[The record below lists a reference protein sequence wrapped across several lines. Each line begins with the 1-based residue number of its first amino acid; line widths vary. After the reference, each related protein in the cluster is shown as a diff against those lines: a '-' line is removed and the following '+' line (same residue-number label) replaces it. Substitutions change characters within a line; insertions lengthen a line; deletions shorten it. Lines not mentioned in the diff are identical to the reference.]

1 MATCGYCTKQHSSKH
16 GQGKSSLSVH
26 HSCLLLLLSLC
37 LPSYKTKMRQIRA
50 VNPSLLLRTELSRKD
65 IVKPSSGG
73 FDNPTGT
80 FHSSRDMFGNP
91 AQEVCS
97 LPAANPSQT
106 PSKPQ
111 RSSESPTSRR
121 RSSILGECARVF
133 PNLHLNS
140 GNLVL
145 SRGIQW
151 DLKGSQEQTPSIQDL
166 SVRPASWDLER
177 PSHTAAACTSGRY

>member
-1 MATCGYCTKQHSSKH
+1 
-16 GQGKSSLSVH
+16 
-26 HSCLLLLLSLC
+26 
-37 LPSYKTKMRQIRA
+37 MRQIRA
-50 VNPSLLLRTELSRKD
+50 VNTSLLIRTELSRKERYF

-73 FDNPTGT
+73 SDNPTGI
-80 FHSSRDMFGNP
+80 FHSSRDIFGNP

-111 RSSESPTSRR
+111 HSSESPISRR
-121 RSSILGECARVF
+121 RSSILCECARVF
-133 PNLHLNS
+133 LNLHLNS

-166 SVRPASWDLER
+166 SVRPASGDLER
-177 PSHTAAACTSGRY
+177 PGTSGHY